1 MRLFTILLL
10 PLLLQ
15 VFAYALVFLAAQG
28 GGSFM
33 GLLAI
38 PVAAGSLIALL
49 TYGLLA
55 ARGTGHVVKAAA
67 VSLAIVLVPPLLL
80 MVVRALES

>member
-1 MRLFTILLL
+1 MRLFAILLF

-15 VFAYALVFLAAQG
+15 VFAYALVFRAAQG

-49 TYGLLA
+49 IYGLLA
-55 ARGTGHVVKAAA
+55 ARSTGSVVKATAA
-67 VSLAIVLVPPLLL
+67 SLAIVLVPPLLL
-80 MVVRALES
+80 MIVRALES